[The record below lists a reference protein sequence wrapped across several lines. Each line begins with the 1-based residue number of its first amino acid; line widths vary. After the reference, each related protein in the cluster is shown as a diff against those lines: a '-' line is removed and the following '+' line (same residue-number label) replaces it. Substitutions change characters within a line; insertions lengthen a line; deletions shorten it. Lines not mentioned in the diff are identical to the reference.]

1 MATSATLVEVED
13 TLDCHPS
20 SRRAQRYAAATA
32 VRAAGE
38 RGAAATQRAAAA
50 AKAHDVVRALL
61 GIDDKGSATPSAASP
76 SAPHRALPSP
86 GAVDPGARALLEA
99 YAVLC
104 PDGSAGASPAEGTRS
119 ASFSARRTRSAAA
132 GEGVA
137 VADKGR
143 AVETSSTPTSSPRG
157 AMTMAD
163 AQAKARRAIRALD
176 AAVAE
181 STVAIAPTP
190 AVPRPAPSAQPARFA
205 LPTRSAGA
213 ARSATARTRRLEE
226 ALRAAHEES
235 AAARERARR
244 VQTELDAV
252 LATHARASSSPT
264 ALRLSERRNSTTHID
279 AYRAHNKTQA
289 ALARLLVARR
299 CASAV
304 ARRLDALAHG
314 AEDGTAASLAAIA
327 ALRAV
332 AHAAVDRGCDAAER
346 ATVAARE
353 ATQAQRESEAAAAR
367 ALLAR
372 TAGLRSTWC
381 SALSEV
387 DAAAAGAA
395 ASAAACPHLGAEPAA
410 PTAAVAN
417 AASAAAAEAERLS
430 AAVERLE
437 GNDERTR
444 IAQSVINVRAV
455 AMNSIMEQ
463 LSAVGDCSID
473 EKGEAGRGGE

>member
-1 MATSATLVEVED
+1 M
-13 TLDCHPS
+13 
-20 SRRAQRYAAATA
+20 
-32 VRAAGE
+32 
-38 RGAAATQRAAAA
+38 
-50 AKAHDVVRALL
+50 
-61 GIDDKGSATPSAASP
+61 
-76 SAPHRALPSP
+76 
-86 GAVDPGARALLEA
+86 
-99 YAVLC
+99 
-104 PDGSAGASPAEGTRS
+104 
-119 ASFSARRTRSAAA
+119 
-132 GEGVA
+132 
-137 VADKGR
+137 
-143 AVETSSTPTSSPRG
+143 
-157 AMTMAD
+157 
-163 AQAKARRAIRALD
+163 
-176 AAVAE
+176 
-181 STVAIAPTP
+181 
-190 AVPRPAPSAQPARFA
+190 
-205 LPTRSAGA
+205 
-213 ARSATARTRRLEE
+213 
-226 ALRAAHEES
+226 
-235 AAARERARR
+235 
-244 VQTELDAV
+244 
-252 LATHARASSSPT
+252 
-264 ALRLSERRNSTTHID
+264 
-279 AYRAHNKTQA
+279 
-289 ALARLLVARR
+289 
-299 CASAV
+299 
-304 ARRLDALAHG
+304 
-314 AEDGTAASLAAIA
+314 
-327 ALRAV
+327 

-417 AASAAAAEAERLS
+417 AASAASAAAAEAERLS